1 MKRRWILFVMLVLLS
16 GSAQESNA
24 ERRLIPMETLAQDN
38 SAFALDLYHQLR
50 GSEGNV
56 FISPYSISAVLA
68 MAYAGSR
75 AELRNRW
82 RKRSG
87 FHWLSRTSTWPFRH
101 SIHN

>member
-1 MKRRWILFVMLVLLS
+1 MLVLLS

-75 AELRNRW
+75 GRTEEQMAKALRF
-82 RKRSG
+82 S
-87 FHWLSRTSTWPFRH
+87 LAQ
-101 SIHN
+101 